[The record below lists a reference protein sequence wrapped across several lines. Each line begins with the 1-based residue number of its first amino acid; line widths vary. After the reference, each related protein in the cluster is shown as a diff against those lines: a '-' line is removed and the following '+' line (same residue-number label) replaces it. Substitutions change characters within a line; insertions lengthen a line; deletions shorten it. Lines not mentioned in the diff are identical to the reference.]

1 MVSGFVPD
9 ERLGIFVVV
18 VDEGSDGRF
27 EFFGGAVY
35 PAPEL
40 LFGQFG
46 EPTFDQVEPTG

>member
-1 MVSGFVPD
+1 MVGGFVPD
-9 ERLGIFVVV
+9 EGLWLFVVLM
-18 VDEGSDGRF
+18 DESLDGRF

-40 LFGQFG
+40 LFGEFG